1 MLAAASDAA
10 GVDRIGVDI
19 ERLNKNARQAHV
31 ANARISA
38 HDLGDL
44 VRLGAAIRRAALFA
58 RLNPLHDGSADE
70 VATALGHGA
79 SVLMLPYFTTAREVE
94 RFVRLVDG
102 RAAVSLLLET
112 AAAAMRLHDILAV
125 GGIDEV
131 MIGLNDLHLSAG
143 LDHPF
148 ELVASELMAP
158 LSAQIRA
165 QGIRFGFGGLARTG
179 DDSLPVP
186 ADLVI
191 AQHARLGSTAAW
203 LSRSFFAGLEKAALG
218 AEITRLRARLDFWA
232 TQPEDVL
239 ETQRDRLRRHLGALV
254 GR

>member
-1 MLAAASDAA
+1 MLAAAADAA

-19 ERLNKNARQAHV
+19 ERLNKQARQGHV

-44 VRLGAAIRRAALFA
+44 VKLGAVVRRAALFA
-58 RLNPLHDGSADE
+58 RLNPLHDGSAGE
-70 VATALGHGA
+70 VSAALEHGA
-79 SVLMLPYFTTAREVE
+79 GVLMLPYFTTAREVE

-112 AAAAMRLHDILAV
+112 AAAAVRLHEILAV

-131 MIGLNDLHLSAG
+131 MIGLNDLHLSSG

-148 ELVASELMAP
+148 ELVVSELMAA

-165 QGIRFGFGGLARTG
+165 QGVRFGFGGLARVG

-191 AQHARLGSTAAW
+191 AQHARLRSTAAW
-203 LSRSFFAGLEKAALG
+203 LSRSFFAGLAPARLG
-218 AEITRLRARLDFWA
+218 PEIERLRARLDFWA

-239 ETQRDRLRRHLGALV
+239 DIERDRLRRHLGTLV
-254 GR
+254 GP

>member
-19 ERLNKNARQAHV
+19 ERLNKQARQSHV

-38 HDLGDL
+38 HELGDL
-44 VRLGAAIRRAALFA
+44 ARLGAAVRRATLFA
-58 RLNPLHDGSADE
+58 RLNPLHDGSASE

-79 SVLMLPYFTTAREVE
+79 GVLMLPYFTTAREVE

-112 AAAAMRLHDILAV
+112 AAASMRLHDILAV

-148 ELVASELMAP
+148 ELVVSDLMVA

-165 QGIRFGFGGLARTG
+165 QGIRFGFGGLARAG
-179 DDSLPVP
+179 DAGLPVP

-203 LSRSFFAGLEKAALG
+203 LSRSFFAGLAPAGLG
-218 AEITRLRARLDFWA
+218 AEIDRLRARLEFWA
-232 TQPEDVL
+232 AQPEDVL
-239 ETQRDRLRRHLGALV
+239 EIQRDRLRRHLRALV
-254 GR
+254 RP